1 MRDLR
6 GRTCLH
12 EAIKKQSTISSDS
25 KDTPRLDFLLEIG
38 LDHTLSDHDGN
49 SLLHE
54 LAARERERVRHGRK
68 WVLPLWEHLV
78 CTLGLDVN
86 QQNHMGR
93 TPLHIICDV
102 FPEDAERWNDDP
114 GPIDFLLTRMKNIN
128 VPDHAGLTALHIAST
143 RTEYCTW
150 KLLEARLNPRAIT
163 HEGLTPLHLA
173 ARAEKSNIVGMLA
186 RSLRKSS
193 SCRGLTPTTRTNA
206 FNDTDNDTKYQ
217 NEDINAADGDG
228 LTPLYYAVR
237 SGRPETVMI
246 LLRAGADA
254 NAGCD
259 LFEACGE
266 FEQENAF
273 LDATSHAYYDPLTQ
287 REAKREPLEERAVL
301 SPAEPSNN
309 ALSTQDVR
317 RLEEIV
323 QLLVSF
329 GADPSRLGPTCHP
342 SPSDGIVGDCVWQG
356 KAYTA
361 SCLIDNVPKS
371 LWVKSGKEAPYSGFL
386 SISAAA
392 YDPSLASSKSFP
404 QIMAGRQSRR
414 NFQLFL
420 KQRQYTL
427 VKELA
432 KRGARFLPNPRDEF
446 HFSHFALLIQHG
458 FSLLVKRIG
467 KIEAERA
474 LGQGDWHAFGDSS
487 KAGLWCAHRP
497 ADEAQ
502 SEGKVIYGYKSDFE
516 SMPKPFLLEAVQ
528 RELPNITIVRSL
540 VEDFRVDVNERTWGH
555 DYTEHERQLAYD
567 QSALHYVA
575 EGFHWWHVHLAMKY
589 LLKVP
594 EIDINFRVKG
604 GLTPLHVAVGGRTVI
619 GKLRPHAYDA
629 AKRLLNAGADI
640 QAVTRIGR
648 GCLSLAI
655 HDVQMIRLLIK
666 HGAII
671 SPDDVVSAIEAG
683 QVDALNELL
692 NAKYT
697 NDREG
702 LDLDLDPALRTAG
715 MLFMKS
721 NPDDQDDIW
730 RPTVDNE
737 IAIEMI
743 KILIEHGANP
753 LSNYIYCPGQ
763 GFDIPRP
770 RWRPHLHFKK
780 GVPHT
785 CANPSHR
792 EVTLLHELIREVGDF
807 QIQPFLIPGLDV
819 NYRDPQG
826 RTILHVACGRV
837 DLIEKPLDLPKDSA
851 TAGDEGGGEGQ
862 TLFQHLVGLGADIN
876 VRDQLGQNIL
886 VSLIKSTSWSK
897 PSPRWRDTLE
907 AILCL
912 APELVHDADARGDT
926 PLLHAVRMSISPA
939 ADTETARRLL
949 LAGASPLVT
958 DSRGEGVLHILAEDL
973 GTAGLRDLFRDLV
986 NRGADINGRNM
997 TGETPLFKF
1006 ARRSPQDSDYI
1017 SDPDYGKRKVRGDE
1031 YEDPREQGAIA
1042 LLQEL
1047 GANFFAR
1054 DNEGRGLLHIA
1065 AAKGG
1070 DVVRFQELMAVGL
1083 DPMMENNVQQTAIDA
1098 AAAFSNNA
1106 VLEIF
1111 KKKARR

>member
-1 MRDLR
+1 
-6 GRTCLH
+6 
-12 EAIKKQSTISSDS
+12 
-25 KDTPRLDFLLEIG
+25 
-38 LDHTLSDHDGN
+38 
-49 SLLHE
+49 
-54 LAARERERVRHGRK
+54 
-68 WVLPLWEHLV
+68 
-78 CTLGLDVN
+78 
-86 QQNHMGR
+86 
-93 TPLHIICDV
+93 
-102 FPEDAERWNDDP
+102 
-114 GPIDFLLTRMKNIN
+114 
-128 VPDHAGLTALHIAST
+128 
-143 RTEYCTW
+143 
-150 KLLEARLNPRAIT
+150 
-163 HEGLTPLHLA
+163 
-173 ARAEKSNIVGMLA
+173 
-186 RSLRKSS
+186 
-193 SCRGLTPTTRTNA
+193 
-206 FNDTDNDTKYQ
+206 
-217 NEDINAADGDG
+217 
-228 LTPLYYAVR
+228 
-237 SGRPETVMI
+237 
-246 LLRAGADA
+246 
-254 NAGCD
+254 
-259 LFEACGE
+259 
-266 FEQENAF
+266 
-273 LDATSHAYYDPLTQ
+273 
-287 REAKREPLEERAVL
+287 
-301 SPAEPSNN
+301 
-309 ALSTQDVR
+309 
-317 RLEEIV
+317 
-323 QLLVSF
+323 
-329 GADPSRLGPTCHP
+329 
-342 SPSDGIVGDCVWQG
+342 
-356 KAYTA
+356 
-361 SCLIDNVPKS
+361 
-371 LWVKSGKEAPYSGFL
+371 
-386 SISAAA
+386 
-392 YDPSLASSKSFP
+392 
-404 QIMAGRQSRR
+404 
-414 NFQLFL
+414 
-420 KQRQYTL
+420 
-427 VKELA
+427 
-432 KRGARFLPNPRDEF
+432 
-446 HFSHFALLIQHG
+446 
-458 FSLLVKRIG
+458 
-467 KIEAERA
+467 
-474 LGQGDWHAFGDSS
+474 
-487 KAGLWCAHRP
+487 
-497 ADEAQ
+497 
-502 SEGKVIYGYKSDFE
+502 
-516 SMPKPFLLEAVQ
+516 MPKPFLLEAVQ

-692 NAKYT
+692 NAKYA
-697 NDREG
+697 NDGEG

-926 PLLHAVRMSISPA
+926 PLLHAVRMAISPA

-1031 YEDPREQGAIA
+1031 YEEDPREQGAIA